1 MIHSLFGNSQNQNQD
16 FNIQKPKEN
25 LKGMKKGVMVNGS
38 EVYYGMGR
46 KDVNSY
52 NYYKNKSTRSNGNY
66 ARANKMKSYNNTN
79 QIISNKQINFIGKED
94 NTFNSSKYG
103 KIDEI
108 KTHKVKIE
116 KKVENKV
123 EYYIDPSQPTT
134 SLSIRLYNGDVVSG
148 TFNSTQKLRDIYLY
162 VKEISHRI
170 NFDLLEGFPPKP
182 LKDYTKTIL
191 ELGLENSMLTQK
203 VC

>member
-1 MIHSLFGNSQNQNQD
+1 MIHSLFGNSQNENKD

-25 LKGMKKGVMVNGS
+25 INGMKKGVMVNGS
-38 EVYYGMGR
+38 EVYYSMGR
-46 KDVNSY
+46 KGVNNY
-52 NYYKNKSTRSNGNY
+52 NYNKNKSTRSNGNY
-66 ARANKMKSYNNTN
+66 PRANKMKSYNTTN
-79 QIISNKQINFIGKED
+79 QIISNKQINFIGKEE

-103 KIDEI
+103 KTDEI
-108 KTHKVKIE
+108 QTHKVKVE
-116 KKVENKV
+116 KKVEDKV
-123 EYYIDPSQPTT
+123 VYYIDPSQPTT

-148 TFNSTQKLRDIYLY
+148 TFNSSQKLRDIYLY

-191 ELGLENSMLTQK
+191 ELELENSMLTQK